1 MKSTIQAP
9 KSREELD
16 EELTALKLKIA
27 LQEYQAES
35 LETILADEPG
45 DSSAREQLARSEK
58 PTIRRLNRRLR
69 RRSLRRFAV
78 RTLPKAGRAAA
89 CLILVFYIGLTVA
102 VATVQ
107 SVRVDL
113 MRFFVRIDGGQ
124 ASFGFETSDDH
135 LDVPSGW
142 NGYYYP
148 SYIPDGY
155 VLTGV
160 FDDSVVYQ
168 NPAGTPLP
176 VCDRGP
182 DPRWPVDDDRVER
195 RQPLPDRGL
204 RGHKG
209 RGDDYRPKRRHGP
222 QIALAFAPPPG
233 ERFFSK
239 GSRKNFSKKC
249 CSRPGRVDF
258 LYGSSP
264 YGEKRSMPMR
274 G

>member
-58 PTIRRLNRRLR
+58 STIRRLNRRLR

-107 SVRVDL
+107 SVRVD
-113 MRFFVRIDGGQ
+113 R
-124 ASFGFETSDDH
+124 
-135 LDVPSGW
+135 
-142 NGYYYP
+142 
-148 SYIPDGY
+148 
-155 VLTGV
+155 
-160 FDDSVVYQ
+160 
-168 NPAGTPLP
+168 PAGTVTTTPA
-176 VCDRGP
+176 
-182 DPRWPVDDDRVER
+182 
-195 RQPLPDRGL
+195 
-204 RGHKG
+204 
-209 RGDDYRPKRRHGP
+209 
-222 QIALAFAPPPG
+222 I
-233 ERFFSK
+233 
-239 GSRKNFSKKC
+239 
-249 CSRPGRVDF
+249 
-258 LYGSSP
+258 SP
-264 YGEKRSMPMR
+264 TATC
-274 G
+274 

>member
-58 PTIRRLNRRLR
+58 STIRRLNRRLR

-168 NPAGTPLP
+168 NRAGTELRF
-176 VCDRGP
+176 CDSGP
-182 DPRWPVDDDRVER
+182 DARWTVDTVDAEIESVTVNGRPAVLIR
-195 RQPLPDRGL
+195 
-204 RGHKG
+204 KG
-209 RGDDYRPKRRHGP
+209 IWTTIVWSVDSRCLIVDCAGTKDVAIT
-222 QIALAFAPPPG
+222 IAQ
-233 ERFFSK
+233 SVVMI
-239 GSRKNFSKKC
+239 RK
-249 CSRPGRVDF
+249 
-258 LYGSSP
+258 
-264 YGEKRSMPMR
+264 
-274 G
+274 